1 MAIVLIDFGL
11 GARGRLLLT
20 ADMSAEALAK
30 VEAFGEG
37 GDAHGTIRQ
46 RNS

>member
-20 ADMSAEALAK
+20 AEMSAEAFLPAG
-30 VEAFGEG
+30 AFSEG
-37 GDAHGTIRQ
+37 GSLWR
-46 RNS
+46 RW